1 MLKITFLSINQVIQI
16 HDAQLEISGGG
27 LPGLRDYNLLDSAVA
42 APKATF
48 GAEFLHKDI
57 FAMAAAYFLS
67 LAKNHA
73 FNDGN
78 KRTAVSTTTTFLQM
92 NGVSL
97 DIDDD
102 ELVNF
107 AVRVASEK
115 VSNQEIAAFLK
126 DHAYLAEVDSE

>member
-1 MLKITFLSINQVIQI
+1 
-16 HDAQLEISGGG
+16 
-27 LPGLRDYNLLDSAVA
+27 
-42 APKATF
+42 
-48 GAEFLHKDI
+48 
-57 FAMAAAYFLS
+57 
-67 LAKNHA
+67 
-73 FNDGN
+73 
-78 KRTAVSTTTTFLQM
+78 M

>member
-1 MLKITFLSINQVIQI
+1 MFFVQSPWIPRSHRF
-16 HDAQLEISGGG
+16 
-27 LPGLRDYNLLDSAVA
+27 
-42 APKATF
+42 F
-48 GAEFLHKDI
+48 GSKP
-57 FAMAAAYFLS
+57 YFRS
-67 LAKNHA
+67 

-78 KRTAVSTTTTFLQM
+78 KRTAVSTTTFLQM